1 MAIASCR
8 AVQVSCKYIVSVVS
22 LSKCRGKLQVS
33 AVTQKAVLVCLTT
46 HHPTGQAGS
55 AVFWRSALLSNSQVN
70 RN

>member
-1 MAIASCR
+1 MAIASSFE
-8 AVQVSCKYIVSVVS
+8 V
-22 LSKCRGKLQVS
+22 RGKLQVS